1 MLAFNADVY
10 NALKFIHVVAA
21 VAWVGSGLFIQYRG
35 TRLRHTGTP
44 EQTANLAKE
53 VADSTPWFMAASG
66 VVLLAGISL
75 VLYAPGLDFTDTWIL
90 LGLLG
95 YASTFLTGFLLIRP
109 TAEKL
114 AAVAASEGPTSPEG
128 TGAHRPDLRDLTRR
142 SGRVAAGDP
151 GHGVQARG
159 VAIRTDPP
167 WGAPPRRRTSSV

>member
-114 AAVAASEGPTSPEG
+114 AAVAANEGPTSPEG
-128 TGAHRPDLRDLTRR
+128 QALIARIFAISRVDQVVLLLVILDMVFKPGA
-142 SGRVAAGDP
+142 
-151 GHGVQARG
+151 
-159 VAIRTDPP
+159 
-167 WGAPPRRRTSSV
+167 

>member
-35 TRLRHTGTP
+35 TRLRHTGTA

-114 AAVAASEGPTSPEG
+114 AAVAANEGPTSREG
-128 TGAHRPDLRDLTRR
+128 QALIARIFAISRVDQVVLLLVILDMVFKPGA
-142 SGRVAAGDP
+142 
-151 GHGVQARG
+151 
-159 VAIRTDPP
+159 
-167 WGAPPRRRTSSV
+167 

>member
-75 VLYAPGLDFTDTWIL
+75 VLYAPGLDLPDTWL
-90 LGLLG
+90 RLGLFG

-114 AAVAASEGPTSPEG
+114 AAVAANEGPTSREG
-128 TGAHRPDLRDLTRR
+128 QALIARIFAISRVDQVVLLLVILDMVFKPGA
-142 SGRVAAGDP
+142 
-151 GHGVQARG
+151 
-159 VAIRTDPP
+159 
-167 WGAPPRRRTSSV
+167 

>member
-35 TRLRHTGTP
+35 TRLRRTGTP

-114 AAVAASEGPTSPEG
+114 AAVAANEGPTSPEG
-128 TGAHRPDLRDLTRR
+128 QALIARIFAISRVDQVVLLLVILDMVFKPGA
-142 SGRVAAGDP
+142 
-151 GHGVQARG
+151 
-159 VAIRTDPP
+159 
-167 WGAPPRRRTSSV
+167 